1 VKRRRPRWALAR
13 RIYHSPLRP
22 LWSWVAP
29 RWTAE
34 EVAEIKRRG
43 AERFDEIAKYID

>member
-1 VKRRRPRWALAR
+1 MRKLRWTLAR
-13 RIYHSPLRP
+13 WVYHSPLRP

-34 EVAEIKRRG
+34 EVAAINKRAKEQ
-43 AERFDEIAKYID
+43 AEWFRRNSE